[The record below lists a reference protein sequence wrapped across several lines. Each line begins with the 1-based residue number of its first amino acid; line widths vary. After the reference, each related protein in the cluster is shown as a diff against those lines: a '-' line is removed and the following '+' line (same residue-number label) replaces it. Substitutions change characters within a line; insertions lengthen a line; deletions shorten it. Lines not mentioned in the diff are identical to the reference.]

1 MSIRHICRLRLLNR
15 VKTTLVV
22 FIFAYFWYN
31 FSVMYMESFVYYEM
45 LFDIYQSLLNNSSIE
60 IFKLYYEENLTLQEI
75 ADNLRVSKSYIGK
88 VIKDTEKKLDEFESK
103 LHIYEKKKSLENLLE
118 INDLEKIKKEIS
130 KMID

>member
-1 MSIRHICRLRLLNR
+1 ME
-15 VKTTLVV
+15 K
-22 FIFAYFWYN
+22 FI
-31 FSVMYMESFVYYEM
+31 YYGM

-88 VIKDTEKKLDEFESK
+88 VIKDTEKNLDEFESK

-130 KMID
+130 KIID

>member
-1 MSIRHICRLRLLNR
+1 ME
-15 VKTTLVV
+15 K
-22 FIFAYFWYN
+22 FI
-31 FSVMYMESFVYYEM
+31 YYGM

-88 VIKDTEKKLDEFESK
+88 VIKDTEKKLDELESK

-130 KMID
+130 KIID

>member
-1 MSIRHICRLRLLNR
+1 ME
-15 VKTTLVV
+15 K
-22 FIFAYFWYN
+22 FI
-31 FSVMYMESFVYYEM
+31 YYGM

-88 VIKDTEKKLDEFESK
+88 VIKDTEKKLDELESK

-118 INDLEKIKKEIS
+118 INDLEKIKKAI
-130 KMID
+130 KKVINN

>member
-1 MSIRHICRLRLLNR
+1 ME
-15 VKTTLVV
+15 K
-22 FIFAYFWYN
+22 FI
-31 FSVMYMESFVYYEM
+31 YYGM

-75 ADNLRVSKSYIGK
+75 ANNLRVSKSYIGK

-130 KMID
+130 KIID